1 MNKTQLI
8 DSVAEATELPK
19 NVAGRAV
26 DAVLAS
32 ITNALAKGD
41 DVTLVG
47 SFTLAVKL
55 RAARTGRNPKTGEP
69 LHIPESNIVTFKVGK
84 GLKDAVNGLK
94 LPLTEATES
103 V

>member
-1 MNKTQLI
+1 VNKTQLI
-8 DSVAEATELPK
+8 DSVAEAVELPK

-32 ITNALAKGD
+32 ITDALARGE
-41 DVTLVG
+41 DVALVG
-47 SFTLAVKL
+47 FATLARKV
-55 RAARTGRNPKTGEP
+55 RAARTGRNPKTGAP

-94 LPLTEATES
+94 SPLTDSTES